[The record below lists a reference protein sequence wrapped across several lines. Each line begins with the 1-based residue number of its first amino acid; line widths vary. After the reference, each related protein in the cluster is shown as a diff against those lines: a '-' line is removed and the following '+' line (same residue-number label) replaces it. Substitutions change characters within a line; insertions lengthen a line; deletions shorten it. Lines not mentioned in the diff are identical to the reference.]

1 MLYRA
6 PHAHVHVGSLTHPHP
21 TFASHLC
28 RRNAILHYLLLPGGG
43 PDLAV
48 HCLDEETSAMCLQHA
63 HEKRLRCVRAP
74 ALSISHHGRAEAI
87 LMYKLQAARREAQQ
101 AEASGRSILVLDVDA
116 LVLSR
121 ACFDEWFSYPEA
133 IIAQAGGCPGC
144 TDRICHS
151 LHAVFNTGVLL
162 IRPAAFGFLDR
173 MVTLWE
179 ARRGEHRLYRH
190 HCFEQEWFNDRVAA
204 AQPRWLEFPRRVA
217 LQREPTHHTS
227 AALPRALAR
236 WREAQGA
243 HVPLQWHGDLAA
255 SGRHPAGDPN
265 WRHSTCVLHLISEG
279 RRANVTFA
287 KYGLWHSAV
296 SGNH

>member
-1 MLYRA
+1 M
-6 PHAHVHVGSLTHPHP
+6 
-21 TFASHLC
+21 
-28 RRNAILHYLLLPGGG
+28 
-43 PDLAV
+43 
-48 HCLDEETSAMCLQHA
+48 
-63 HEKRLRCVRAP
+63 VR
-74 ALSISHHGRAEAI
+74 
-87 LMYKLQAARREAQQ
+87 
-101 AEASGRSILVLDVDA
+101 
-116 LVLSR
+116 
-121 ACFDEWFSYPEA
+121 YPEA

-217 LQREPTHHTS
+217 LQREPTITLRLLSPERWPGGVRHKGHTFRYDGTVTW
-227 AALPRALAR
+227 LP
-236 WREAQGA
+236 QG
-243 HVPLQWHGDLAA
+243 GI
-255 SGRHPAGDPN
+255 PAGDPN